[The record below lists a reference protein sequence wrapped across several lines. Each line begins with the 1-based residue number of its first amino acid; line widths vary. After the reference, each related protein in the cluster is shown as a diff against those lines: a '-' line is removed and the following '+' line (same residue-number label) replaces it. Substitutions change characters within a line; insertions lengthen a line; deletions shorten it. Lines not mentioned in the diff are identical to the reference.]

1 MVLLRIQ
8 MLPEIVLSLHVYT
21 LIVINVFCFKWY
33 THVHIF
39 QLLGSFF
46 GFLQRKTDFYT
57 GTGAAQA
64 EEVVGL
70 LKTTKV
76 YFLILHLVM
85 DYLGKF
91 CVD

>member
-1 MVLLRIQ
+1 M
-8 MLPEIVLSLHVYT
+8 YT
-21 LIVINVFCFKWY
+21 CLLIVIDVFCFKWY

-70 LKTTKV
+70 LKTTNV
-76 YFLILHLVM
+76 YFLILYLVA